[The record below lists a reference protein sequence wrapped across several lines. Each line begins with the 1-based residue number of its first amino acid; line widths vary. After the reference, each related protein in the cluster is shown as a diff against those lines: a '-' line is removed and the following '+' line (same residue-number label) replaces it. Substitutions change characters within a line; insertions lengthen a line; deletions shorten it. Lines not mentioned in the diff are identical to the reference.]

1 VKNATTKIIG
11 QQRGDLS
18 PLVNHLYLNDV
29 VLREIKGLAP
39 PRKGRSAEALLAL
52 GERAETTQVIRLV
65 PTPVDYWICTTFQRE
80 RMFREYFL
88 GRRPDRPLLE
98 SYRELASLFPRGL
111 AEVLELPEES
121 SGAVKAAWGRGVR
134 RVAQ

>member
-1 VKNATTKIIG
+1 
-11 QQRGDLS
+11 
-18 PLVNHLYLNDV
+18 VNHLYLNEV
-29 VLREIKGLAP
+29 ALREIKGLAP

-88 GRRPDRPLLE
+88 RSNPARPLLE
-98 SYRELASLFPRGL
+98 TYRELALRFPRGL
-111 AEVLELPEES
+111 AEVAEQPEEI
-121 SGAVKAAWGRGVR
+121 SGAVKAAWSGRVR
-134 RVAQ
+134 RVER

>member
-1 VKNATTKIIG
+1 MKNATTKIIG

-65 PTPVDYWICTTFQRE
+65 PTPIDYWICTTFQRE

-88 GRRPDRPLLE
+88 RRDEDRPLLE
-98 SYRELASLFPRGL
+98 VYRDLASLFPRGL
-111 AEVLELPEES
+111 ADVSELPEES
-121 SGAVKAAWGRGVR
+121 SGAVKAAWGGGVR
-134 RVAQ
+134 RVAR